1 MTTVLV
7 VGAGRFGRNYIKVLS
22 GWKSAAPGHGPP
34 VDTLIVSRT
43 RVATAQAM
51 AAEIAA
57 QPACPFKQVV
67 GVAVADEAQLQTAL
81 AQHRPDLTCIVARDE
96 VRGDDIH
103 AAYALPALDV
113 GAVLCEKPFCRA
125 GGDGSGLAQARA
137 LLRHP
142 RATRFGLELPM
153 FVMAR
158 AMIEDPRTG
167 TLLRQARRID
177 YVWQK
182 PTADNDLLDD
192 LALHPWSL
200 IPSTWQTTVTQ
211 VTPIAGGLEI
221 GLSLQTDGP
230 DGRVIPATIRLSA
243 GGTFRG
249 MRIDNQPFGFVF
261 AEGRLQLRTYHAP
274 WPALIGGE
282 IPDPPY
288 QCQMA
293 VANPLAQHIQASLN
307 HHPLVDAH
315 QAYRSQ
321 QFLEAANR
329 GTRGRPKHF

>member
-1 MTTVLV
+1 MTTVFV

-22 GWKSAAPGHGPP
+22 GWKAAEPGQWPT
-34 VDTLIVSRT
+34 VDILIVSRT
-43 RVATAQAM
+43 QATTAQAM

-57 QPACPFKQVV
+57 QPTCPFKQVI
-67 GVAVADEAQLQTAL
+67 GVAVADEAQLRTAL
-81 AQHRPDLTCIVARDE
+81 DHHQPDLTCIVARDR

-125 GGDGSGLAQARA
+125 GGEGAGLAQARA
-137 LLRHP
+137 LLDHP
-142 RATRFGLELPM
+142 RADRFGLELPM

-158 AMIEDPRTG
+158 AMFEDPR
-167 TLLRQARRID
+167 LESMLRQAKRID

-182 PTADNDLLDD
+182 PTDENDLLDD

-200 IPSTWQTTVTQ
+200 IPNTWQTNVEQ
-211 VTPIAGGLEI
+211 VTPIPGGLEI
-221 GLSLQTDGP
+221 GLRLQTDGP
-230 DGRVIPATIRLSA
+230 DRRVIPATIRLSA

-261 AEGRLQLRTYHAP
+261 AEGRLQLRAYDAP
-274 WPALIGGE
+274 WSALIGGE

-288 QCQMA
+288 QCQLA
-293 VANPLAQHIQASLN
+293 VANPLAQHIQAVLN
-307 HHPLVDAH
+307 HHPLVDTH
-315 QAYRSQ
+315 QTYRSQ
-321 QFLEAANR
+321 QFLEAV
-329 GTRGRPKHF
+329 RGRP